1 MNTGNYWKK
10 AVVNDLLS
18 TASSICN
25 ANMDKRTFIK
35 TLGLGMAAWPV
46 ATSGP
51 TVLHRYQ
58 PAIHPPTIRKG
69 DTVGVIT
76 PSSALVDDEGYPI
89 AEANFEA
96 LGLRLQWGKHVGK
109 KLGYLAGKDE
119 ERLADLHTMFADPAV
134 KAIVCLRGGSGG
146 ARLLDKLDY
155 GLIARNP
162 KIFMGYSDIT
172 AFHQAIHAQTGLIT
186 FHGPVAN
193 SRWTPMVFDQF
204 KALFF
209 EGSPPVYSA
218 NQRRVRTLGSGT
230 AEGKLLGGN
239 LTVLT
244 GLAGSRYYPDFTDS
258 ILFLEDIG
266 EEPYRIDRMFSQLA
280 LSGALQRIKGFIF
293 GRCSDCEASNPGNSL
308 TLDQI
313 LDDYI
318 KPLGIPAYQGALIGH
333 MDEQF
338 ILPVGARVRMDADI
352 GSITVM
358 ENIFATG

>member
-1 MNTGNYWKK
+1 
-10 AVVNDLLS
+10 
-18 TASSICN
+18 
-25 ANMDKRTFIK
+25 MDKRTFIK
-35 TLGLGMAAWPV
+35 TLGLGMAALPV
-46 ATSGP
+46 STSGP
-51 TVLHRYQ
+51 AIIHRYQ
-58 PAIHPPTIRKG
+58 PSIHPPTIRKG
-69 DTVGVIT
+69 DAVGVIT

-89 AEANFEA
+89 ADANVAA
-96 LGLRLQWGKHVGK
+96 LGLHLKWGKNVGK
-109 KLGYLAGKDE
+109 KHGYLAGTDE
-119 ERLADLHTMFADPAV
+119 ERLADLHAMFADPGI

-172 AFHQAIHAQTGLIT
+172 AFHQAIYTQTGLIT
-186 FHGPVAN
+186 FHGAVAN
-193 SRWTPMVFDQF
+193 SRWTPMVFNQF
-204 KALFF
+204 KQLFF
-209 EGSPPVYSA
+209 EGKPPVYSA
-218 NQRRVRTLGSGT
+218 NQRRVRTLTSGM

-280 LSGALQRIKGFIF
+280 LSGALQRIKGFVF

-308 TLDQI
+308 PLDQI

-338 ILPVGARVRMDADI
+338 ILPVGARVRIDADN
-352 GSITVM
+352 GSITIM
-358 ENIFATG
+358 ENIFAAG